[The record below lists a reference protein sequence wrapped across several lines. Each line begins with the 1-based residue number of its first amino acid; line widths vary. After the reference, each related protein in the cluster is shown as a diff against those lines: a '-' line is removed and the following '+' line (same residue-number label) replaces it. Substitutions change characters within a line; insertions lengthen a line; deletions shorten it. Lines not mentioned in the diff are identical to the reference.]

1 MNFHSAYLGLSALRS
16 TPGFILPPASA
27 GRNPRPH
34 LEIQLQPELHLARR
48 LGAGDASEAL
58 AGDATVRTA
67 KNHSVED
74 VEDLPPEIEAEPLG
88 EIEALLQRD
97 VFPQV
102 GLKARLPVIARRV
115 AQGIGLRN
123 DDAAG
128 VAEDRDRTEWGEVAG
143 VARRRPVVR
152 IVGGVHNPTVQRL
165 D

>member
-34 LEIQLQPELHLARR
+34 LEVQLQPELHLARR

-58 AGDATVRTA
+58 AGDVEIAGIRRA
-67 KNHSVED
+67 QNHSVED

-88 EIEALLQRD
+88 EVEALLQRD

-102 GLKARLPVIARRV
+102 GLKARIPVIARRV

-128 VAEDRDRTEWGEVAG
+128 VTEDRDRTDWNELAG
-143 VARRRPVVR
+143 VARHRRVIR
-152 IVGGVHNPTVQRL
+152 I
-165 D
+165 